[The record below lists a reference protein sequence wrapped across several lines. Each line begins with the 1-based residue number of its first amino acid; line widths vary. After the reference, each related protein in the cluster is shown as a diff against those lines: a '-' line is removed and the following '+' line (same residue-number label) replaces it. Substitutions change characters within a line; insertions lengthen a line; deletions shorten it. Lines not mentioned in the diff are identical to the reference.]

1 MAASATRWYS
11 PDWQESDLMNNPYLL
26 MDFPDFLQT
35 ERLLLRPPR
44 SGDGAEIYEA
54 IIESREHL
62 MPWLEWAHADETEA
76 DLEAHIR
83 RLAGHF
89 ALRTDFEWML
99 YEQAS
104 QEFLGAV
111 ALHPAEQ
118 PGEPFFRME
127 CWVRTFGQGQGYM
140 TEAVTAVADFALTTM
155 KVQRIEAR
163 IDSRN
168 ARAVALAVH
177 CGFALEGRLRQHSR
191 DVWGNLVD
199 ILVYARIAE

>member
-1 MAASATRWYS
+1 
-11 PDWQESDLMNNPYLL
+11 MNNPYLL

-44 SGDGAEIYEA
+44 SGDGAAIYEA
-54 IIESREHL
+54 IVESREHL
-62 MPWLEWAHADETEA
+62 LPWLEWAHADETEA

-89 ALRTDFEWML
+89 ALRMDFEWML
-99 YEQAS
+99 YEQES
-104 QEFLGAV
+104 REFVGAV
-111 ALHPAEQ
+111 ALHPTE
-118 PGEPFFRME
+118 PGEPFFQIE
-127 CWVRTFGQGQGYM
+127 CWVRTFRQGQGYM

-155 KVQRIEAR
+155 QAERIEAR

-168 ARAVALAVH
+168 TRAVALAGR

-191 DVWGNLVD
+191 DVWGNLAD
-199 ILVYARIAE
+199 ILVYSKIASG